1 MEYQKLIAAKDKN
14 SVFEGVAGK
23 PANADAVQS
32 ASVDKAFNNVF
43 LWAGII
49 CVAIIVAAGVTYVFS
64 AGNSSL
70 IAKAKNTLIYAIFGL
85 VLIISSWAIVNFV
98 IARV

>member
-43 LWAGII
+43 FVGGYYLCGDYRGGRRDL
-49 CVAIIVAAGVTYVFS
+49 CLFS
-64 AGNSSL
+64 
-70 IAKAKNTLIYAIFGL
+70 
-85 VLIISSWAIVNFV
+85 W
-98 IARV
+98 

>member
-49 CVAIIVAAGVTYVFS
+49 
-64 AGNSSL
+64 
-70 IAKAKNTLIYAIFGL
+70 
-85 VLIISSWAIVNFV
+85 
-98 IARV
+98 

>member
-14 SVFEGVAGK
+14 SVFEGVTGK

-32 ASVDKAFNNVF
+32 ASVNNAFNNVF

-70 IAKAKNTLIYAIFGL
+70 ITKAKNTLIYAIFGL